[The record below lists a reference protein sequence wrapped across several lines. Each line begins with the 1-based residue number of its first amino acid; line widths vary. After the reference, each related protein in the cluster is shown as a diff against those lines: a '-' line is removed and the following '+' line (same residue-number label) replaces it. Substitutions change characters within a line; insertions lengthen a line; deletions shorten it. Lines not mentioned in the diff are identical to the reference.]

1 MITFRKLQL
10 VKEMI
15 TQQGIYYIIL
25 ISKRFIALDISTQQ
39 ALDADSKAI
48 QQIDF
53 TTNIYRDGGV
63 FYY

>member
-15 TQQGIYYIIL
+15 TQQAIYYIIL
-25 ISKRFIALDISTQQ
+25 TSKRFIALDISTQQ